1 MARAIRSDRITPV
14 VQRAVD
20 AMVWHNLDYVEAGKT
35 QNLSAFQMRRQL
47 HNPLVQKYKREQ
59 EVMLLSS
66 ERTRT
71 IQRLVAIRDAANNM
85 PAVTAARVLLDLEAE
100 QRPSTHAGASS
111 AGITI
116 HINGQM
122 DNAVQR
128 QRVIASEG
136 RPIIEHE
143 GPFDVVP
150 DPPPV
155 VSGRKGR

>member
-1 MARAIRSDRITPV
+1 
-14 VQRAVD
+14 
-20 AMVWHNLDYVEAGKT
+20 
-35 QNLSAFQMRRQL
+35 
-47 HNPLVQKYKREQ
+47 
-59 EVMLLSS
+59 MLLSS